1 MSKNRGQAPRTSRFR
16 VALNDSASALSALD
30 PTAPM
35 DWVTPKSAQSL
46 A

>member
-1 MSKNRGQAPRTSRFR
+1 M
-16 VALNDSASALSALD
+16 VALNDSAKALSALD

-35 DWVTPKSAQSL
+35 DWVIPSFLQSL